1 MKNANSWLLRASERA
16 LKLPAVSRLRSELY
30 VAYGRRCRREALKS
44 VVVVVAAAVVV
55 ALFAPIRASIS
66 VVDRRKWLRRRAPRR
81 LRGAGRRYRRPGR
94 GRGAGRPAGRA
105 PASVAAHLVAH
116 PRTLSLVGRASGWQ
130 QQRWRR
136 RDVVYRNRTRPY
148 RVSSLRRLAATT
160 RPQQGNRIRLA
171 VYRDVAV
178 LLPFLFHSIQYR
190 RAVKSR

>member
-16 LKLPAVSRLRSELY
+16 LKLPAVLRLRSELY

-44 VVVVVAAAVVV
+44 VVVVVVVVAAAVVV

-81 LRGAGRRYRRPGR
+81 SRGAGRRDRRPGR

-130 QQRWRR
+130 QQRRRR

-148 RVSSLRRLAATT
+148 RVSSL
-160 RPQQGNRIRLA
+160 
-171 VYRDVAV
+171 
-178 LLPFLFHSIQYR
+178 
-190 RAVKSR
+190 